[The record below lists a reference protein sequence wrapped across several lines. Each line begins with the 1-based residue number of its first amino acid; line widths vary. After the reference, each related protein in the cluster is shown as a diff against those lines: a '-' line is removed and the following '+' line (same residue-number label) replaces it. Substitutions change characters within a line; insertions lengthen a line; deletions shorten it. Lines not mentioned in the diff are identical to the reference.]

1 MTRGDGVSRF
11 DDEPDG
17 DDVGYDE
24 YSVRPGRDDDG
35 SAGDDLS
42 RARRRLHLRKEQVY
56 VRRRRAAAGALGAL
70 AALLVVGLVAL
81 ALGNGGL
88 GAVLSSQERGATA
101 AVVPPG
107 TEAGADGSAL
117 AGDEDEDEPGT
128 ADDGAEEPTQ
138 APAEPW
144 QQEPGA
150 QQHPSDE
157 TAMTQLDYLTEGT
170 PKSVVASGHGLM
182 ITNNMM
188 YSHTSTVFDSSSREV
203 LTRLDDAL
211 DLAEFGIEGHPGVS
225 EGSPVEATWSDD
237 GRYAYVSNYSMYGE
251 NFGAP
256 GFDECGKESGVGAST
271 VYRFDAE
278 EMDWDQVIQVGA
290 VPKYLEITPD
300 GKTLLVSNWCD
311 FTVSL
316 VDIESGKERGT
327 LDVGRN
333 PRGIVV
339 MPDNRTALVTAMWNQ
354 QVWRLDLVDMT
365 SEVVL
370 ETPPGPRH
378 LNLTADGETAYLTV
392 ARSDLIYKLD
402 ARTMEIQ
409 DEVVPGAEP
418 RSMAM
423 SPDEK
428 ALYVVNYDEATVSKI
443 RTSDMEVI
451 EKVDVDA
458 VPIGID
464 YDPVTHTVWVAC
476 YNGGI
481 YVFDDQAARLADAG

>member
-1 MTRGDGVSRF
+1 MTRDDGGDLY
-11 DDEPDG
+11 DDDP
-17 DDVGYDE
+17 GYDE
-24 YSVRPGRDDDG
+24 YSVRPG
-35 SAGDDLS
+35 AGEEPWSEDT
-42 RARRRLHLRKEQVY
+42 RARRRLHVRQERVY

-70 AALLVVGLVAL
+70 AALLVVGMVAFI
-81 ALGNGGL
+81 LGRGGQ
-88 GAVLSSQERGATA
+88 APSLSAGEGRGVTA
-101 AVVPPG
+101 AVVPP
-107 TEAGADGSAL
+107 ADVADESA
-117 AGDEDEDEPGT
+117 APGT
-128 ADDGAEEPTQ
+128 DEGAEEEGEEAEETSA
-138 APAEPW
+138 APAAPW
-144 QQEPGA
+144 QQETGA
-150 QQHPSDE
+150 QAHPSDE
-157 TAMTQLDYLTEGT
+157 TALTQLDYLTEGT

-188 YSHTSTVFDSSSREV
+188 YSHTSTIFDSTSREV
-203 LTRLDDAL
+203 LTRLDDSL
-211 DLAEFGIEGHPGVS
+211 DLSEYGVEGHPGVS
-225 EGSPVEATWSDD
+225 VGSPVEATWTDD

-251 NFGAP
+251 NFGRE
-256 GFDECGKESGVGAST
+256 GFDDCFKDSGVGAST

-278 EMDWDQVIQVGA
+278 EMAWDEVIEVGA

-300 GKTLLVSNWCD
+300 QKTLLVSNWCD
-311 FTVSL
+311 YTVSV
-316 VDIESGKERGT
+316 VDMATGEETGT

-354 QVWRLDLVDMT
+354 QVWRLDLEEMT

-402 ARTMEIQ
+402 AQTMEIV
-409 DEVVPGAEP
+409 DEVVPGLEP

-451 EKVDVDA
+451 DKVDVDA

-481 YVFDDQAARLADAG
+481 YVFDDQDTRLADAG